1 MVGRNWRILLDD
13 STDGK
18 WLIAQDDLD
27 INWHNVQGTSNDS
40 ILLHRAFQVTVSGI
54 LYRVLQLIVSSVV
67 HRAFQITVSGLL
79 YRVLQ
84 LIVSSLV
91 HRAFQISQWHILQ
104 SATNDSILLPGHFR
118 YRAYIVMREHLQF
131 LQHFVLP

>member
-54 LYRVLQLIVSSVV
+54 LYRVLQLIVSS
-67 HRAFQITVSGLL
+67 
-79 YRVLQ
+79 
-84 LIVSSLV
+84 LV